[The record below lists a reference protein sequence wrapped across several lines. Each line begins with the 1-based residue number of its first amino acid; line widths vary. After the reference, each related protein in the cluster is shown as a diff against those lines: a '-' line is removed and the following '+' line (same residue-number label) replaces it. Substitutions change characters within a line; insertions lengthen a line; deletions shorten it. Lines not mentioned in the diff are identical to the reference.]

1 MDIAFMY
8 RLKEALANKGIS
20 RSELSRISGVSKGD
34 ITHYLNGDYVPKQDK
49 CYMLAKALNVDPG
62 WLMVGSDTLVNE
74 MERRAYKEYIEELE
88 KDGAFDIVDLY
99 MDLSEE
105 NKTAAK
111 KYIQYLKSLETK

>member
-1 MDIAFMY
+1 MDIEFMY
-8 RLKEALANKGIS
+8 RLKEALANKRIS

-62 WLMVGSDTLVNE
+62 WLMVGSNTLANE

-111 KYIQYLKSLETK
+111 KYIQYLKSLEAK